1 MTESRR
7 PKLDMSAPMMQDLP
21 ANFNTAVQIA
31 GRNIDVEID
40 NVMRD
45 YESYLE
51 AQLTKFSE
59 IDFAA
64 KAKPDIDAALAEFNA
79 GITGLTTMSASITK
93 ITDDLKAAAKK
104 YKAND
109 KTLAAEAKKL
119 AKDAAA
125 LSAEIEKI
133 EAKVGKLGSQLGT
146 IAGTALRSAVGKV
159 LP

>member
-51 AQLTKFSE
+51 ARLTKFSE

-64 KAKPDIDAALAEFNA
+64 KAKPGIDEALADFND
-79 GITGLTTMSASITK
+79 GVTDLTTMSASITE
-93 ITDDLKAAAKK
+93 IAGDLKAAATK
-104 YKAND
+104 YKAKD
-109 KTLAAEAKKL
+109 KALEAKAKKL
-119 AKDAAA
+119 AEDAAT
-125 LSAEIEKI
+125 LSEKIKEIE
-133 EAKVGKLGSQLGT
+133 EKVGKLGSQLGT
-146 IAGTALRSAVGKV
+146 IAGTALRGAVGQI